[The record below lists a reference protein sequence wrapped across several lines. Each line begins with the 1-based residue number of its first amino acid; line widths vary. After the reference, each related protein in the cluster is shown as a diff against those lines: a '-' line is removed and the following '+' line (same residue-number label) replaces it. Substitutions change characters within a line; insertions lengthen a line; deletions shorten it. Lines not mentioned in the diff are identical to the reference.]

1 MEEGL
6 QGVLMGSCACDVS
19 DRNGVSL
26 AGGGQ
31 Q

>member
-6 QGVLMGSCACDVS
+6 QGLLMGAVLDVS

>member
-1 MEEGL
+1 MEKGL
-6 QGVLMGSCACDVS
+6 QGLLMGAVLVMFLI
-19 DRNGVSL
+19 NGVSL